1 LVFFAKA
8 KKYLGD
14 YDGYWLEIIGDEI
27 ITKKKK
33 GITGDDSMAVWLLDV
48 GYRKLI

>member
-1 LVFFAKA
+1 LVFFEKA
-8 KKYLGD
+8 KKYVGD

-33 GITGDDSMAVWLLDV
+33 EIIGDDSMQCGCLTSV
-48 GYRKLI
+48 IEN